1 MCVSTHSFFRILE
14 IQKRLMHV
22 LELESATTNTLPKLK
37 TGLRIAPFHD
47 GSAAG
52 ERYLVEV
59 GETCFVASKNM
70 RDVLTAL
77 EDKPETL
84 DELAAIYEEQTG
96 ASPVYLQAQI

>member
-1 MCVSTHSFFRILE
+1 MLE
-14 IQKRLMHV
+14 P
-22 LELESATTNTLPKLK
+22 ESVTTNTLPKLK

-70 RDVLTAL
+70 HDVLLAL

-84 DELAAIYEEQTG
+84 EELAAIYEQQT
-96 ASPVYLQAQI
+96 